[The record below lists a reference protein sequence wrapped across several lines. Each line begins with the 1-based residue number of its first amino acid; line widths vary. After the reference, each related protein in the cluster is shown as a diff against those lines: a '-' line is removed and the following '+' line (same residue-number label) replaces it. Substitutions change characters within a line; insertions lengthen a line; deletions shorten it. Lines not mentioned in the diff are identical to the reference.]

1 VLSYFKCEV
10 ALKFYKIGQLLI
22 MATKKNDSAKTT
34 GGAAKKASSGKTAI
48 TVSKEKS
55 LNELVSSLAETTGIT
70 KAKAKEVLDAHA
82 ELLIS
87 ELKETGSVQL
97 AGIGKLKLGQRAERQ
112 GRNPSTGEA
121 ITIKASK
128 TVKFSGGKRFKDSF
142 Q

>member
-1 VLSYFKCEV
+1 
-10 ALKFYKIGQLLI
+10 
-22 MATKKNDSAKTT
+22 MATKKNDSAKTASK
-34 GGAAKKASSGKTAI
+34 GGASKKAGSGGAQA
-48 TVSKEKS
+48 SGNKEKS
-55 LNELVSSLAETTGIT
+55 LNDLVGALAEKAGIT
-70 KAKAKEVLDAHA
+70 KAQAKGFLDAHA
-82 ELLIS
+82 ELLVS

-97 AGIGKLKLGQRAERQ
+97 AGIGKLKLGERAERQ

>member
-1 VLSYFKCEV
+1 
-10 ALKFYKIGQLLI
+10 
-22 MATKKNDSAKTT
+22 MAAKKTVSKKTSTAKTT
-34 GGAAKKASSGKTAI
+34 KPAKTTATSGG
-48 TVSKEKS
+48 KEKS
-55 LNELVSSLAETTGIT
+55 MSELVAALAETTELS

-82 ELLIS
+82 ELLIN
-87 ELKETGSVQL
+87 ELKENGSVQL
-97 AGIGKLKLGQRAERQ
+97 AGIGKLKLGERAERQ

>member
-1 VLSYFKCEV
+1 
-10 ALKFYKIGQLLI
+10 
-22 MATKKNDSAKTT
+22 MATKKNDPAKTT
-34 GGAAKKASSGKTAI
+34 RGAAKKTSSSKTA
-48 TVSKEKS
+48 TTGSKEKS
-55 LNELVSSLAETTGIT
+55 LNELVSALAETTGLT
-70 KAKAKEVLDAHA
+70 KAKAKEVLNAHA

>member
-1 VLSYFKCEV
+1 
-10 ALKFYKIGQLLI
+10 
-22 MATKKNDSAKTT
+22 MATKKNDSAKTA
-34 GGAAKKASSGKTAI
+34 GGAAKKATTASKKAA
-48 TVSKEKS
+48 TGGKEKS
-55 LNELVSSLAETTGIT
+55 LTELVSALADKTGIT

-87 ELKETGSVQL
+87 ELKDTGSVQL

>member
-1 VLSYFKCEV
+1 
-10 ALKFYKIGQLLI
+10 
-22 MATKKNDSAKTT
+22 MATKKNTTAKTKNTAAKTT
-34 GGAAKKASSGKTAI
+34 GAAKKATTGG
-48 TVSKEKS
+48 KEKS
-55 LNELVSSLAETTGIT
+55 VSELASTLAEKTGLT

-97 AGIGKLKLGQRAERQ
+97 VGIGKLKLGERAERQ
-112 GRNPSTGEA
+112 GRNPATGEA
-121 ITIKASK
+121 MTIKASK

>member
-1 VLSYFKCEV
+1 
-10 ALKFYKIGQLLI
+10 
-22 MATKKNDSAKTT
+22 MATKKNDSTKSS
-34 GGAAKKASSGKTAI
+34 GGGAKKAAAGKSATGG
-48 TVSKEKS
+48 SKEKS
-55 LNELVSSLAETTGIT
+55 LTELVGALAETTGLT

-82 ELLIS
+82 ELLVN
-87 ELKETGSVQL
+87 ELKTNGSVQL
-97 AGIGKLKLGQRAERQ
+97 AGIGKLKMGERAERQ

>member
-1 VLSYFKCEV
+1 
-10 ALKFYKIGQLLI
+10 
-22 MATKKNDSAKTT
+22 MATKKNDSTKSAGGATKKAAAGKST
-34 GGAAKKASSGKTAI
+34 GG
-48 TVSKEKS
+48 SKEKS
-55 LNELVSSLAETTGIT
+55 LTELVGALAEKTGVT
-70 KAKAKEVLDAHA
+70 KAQAREVLDAHA

-87 ELKETGSVQL
+87 ELRENGSVQL

>member
-1 VLSYFKCEV
+1 
-10 ALKFYKIGQLLI
+10 
-22 MATKKNDSAKTT
+22 MAAKKSSSAKSS
-34 GGAAKKASSGKTAI
+34 GGAAKKSSTSKSATTGG
-48 TVSKEKS
+48 SKEKS
-55 LNELVSSLAETTGIT
+55 LNELVSALAETTGLSKD
-70 KAKAKEVLDAHA
+70 KAREVLDAHA

-87 ELKETGSVQL
+87 ELKSNGSVQL
-97 AGIGKLKLGQRAERQ
+97 AGIGKLKMGERSERQ

>member
-1 VLSYFKCEV
+1 
-10 ALKFYKIGQLLI
+10 
-22 MATKKNDSAKTT
+22 MATQKSNPSKGTRSV
-34 GGAAKKASSGKTAI
+34 G
-48 TVSKEKS
+48 KEKS
-55 LNELVSSLAETTGIT
+55 LTELVSALAERTGIT

-82 ELLIS
+82 EMLVN
-87 ELKETGSVQL
+87 ELKQNGSVQL

-112 GRNPSTGEA
+112 GRNPATGAA

>member
-1 VLSYFKCEV
+1 
-10 ALKFYKIGQLLI
+10 
-22 MATKKNDSAKTT
+22 MATKKNDSTKTT
-34 GGAAKKASSGKTAI
+34 GGTAVKKSVPEKTA
-48 TVSKEKS
+48 TAGGKEKS
-55 LNELVSSLAETTGIT
+55 VSELVSALAETTGIT

-87 ELKETGSVQL
+87 ELKGTGSVQL

>member
-1 VLSYFKCEV
+1 
-10 ALKFYKIGQLLI
+10 
-22 MATKKNDSAKTT
+22 MATKKNDSAKKA
-34 GGAAKKASSGKTAI
+34 GGATKNASSGKTA
-48 TVSKEKS
+48 TTGSKEKS
-55 LNELVSSLAETTGIT
+55 LTELVSALAETTGLT

-87 ELKETGSVQL
+87 ELKENGSVQL
-97 AGIGKLKLGQRAERQ
+97 AGIGKLKLGERAERQ

>member
-1 VLSYFKCEV
+1 
-10 ALKFYKIGQLLI
+10 
-22 MATKKNDSAKTT
+22 MAAKKSGSAKTT
-34 GGAAKKASSGKTAI
+34 SGAAKKAAGKAAT
-48 TVSKEKS
+48 TGGKEKS
-55 LNELVSSLAETTGIT
+55 AGELVSALAETTGLS

-97 AGIGKLKLGQRAERQ
+97 VGIGKLKLGERGERQ
-112 GRNPSTGEA
+112 GRNPATGEA

-128 TVKFSGGKRFKDSF
+128 TVKFSGSKRLKDSF

>member
-1 VLSYFKCEV
+1 
-10 ALKFYKIGQLLI
+10 
-22 MATKKNDSAKTT
+22 MATKKSDSAKTT
-34 GGAAKKASSGKTAI
+34 GGADKKASTSDKTAAAGG
-48 TVSKEKS
+48 KEK
-55 LNELVSSLAETTGIT
+55 LLTELVSALAETTSIT

-87 ELKETGSVQL
+87 ELKATGSVQL
-97 AGIGKLKLGQRAERQ
+97 VGIGKLKLGQRAERQ

-128 TVKFSGGKRFKDSF
+128 TVKFSGGKRFKDSL

>member
-1 VLSYFKCEV
+1 
-10 ALKFYKIGQLLI
+10 
-22 MATKKNDSAKTT
+22 MAAKKA
-34 GGAAKKASSGKTAI
+34 GAAKKEAA
-48 TVSKEKS
+48 KEKS
-55 LNELVSSLAETTGIT
+55 VSELVGALAEKTGLT

-87 ELKETGSVQL
+87 ELQTSGSVQL
-97 AGIGKLKLGQRAERQ
+97 AGIGKLKLGERAERQ

>member
-1 VLSYFKCEV
+1 
-10 ALKFYKIGQLLI
+10 
-22 MATKKNDSAKTT
+22 MATKKNDVAKKDT
-34 GGAAKKASSGKTAI
+34 AKKAGGGSSGSSAGAKKSAPQGKKATGKKAASG
-48 TVSKEKS
+48 SKEKS
-55 LNELVSSLAETTGIT
+55 LTELVAALAERTELT

-128 TVKFSGGKRFKDSF
+128 TVKFSGGKRFKDAL

>member
-1 VLSYFKCEV
+1 
-10 ALKFYKIGQLLI
+10 

-34 GGAAKKASSGKTAI
+34 GGAAKKVATAGKKASTGG
-48 TVSKEKS
+48 KEKS
-55 LNELVSSLAETTGIT
+55 LTELVSALADTTGIT

-112 GRNPSTGEA
+112 GRNPSTGES

-142 Q
+142 RARQDD

>member
-1 VLSYFKCEV
+1 
-10 ALKFYKIGQLLI
+10 
-22 MATKKNDSAKTT
+22 MATKKNDSAKTA
-34 GGAAKKASSGKTAI
+34 GGAAKKATSGKKAT
-48 TVSKEKS
+48 TVGKEKS
-55 LNELVSSLAETTGIT
+55 LTELVSALADKTGIT

-87 ELKETGSVQL
+87 ELKDTGSVQL